1 MLRTE
6 QRSHPRITTRI
17 TVESIGPTMNI
28 SAGGMCVLT
37 ADPLREGLVPEVSFE
52 LPEDPEPVVCKA
64 RIAWCRTSR
73 IDPDLYEVG
82 LAFTE
87 MGDKDRK
94 RVMEFVEVHLTV
106 GAEAEGEPQPSE
118 QKVGG

>member
-6 QRSHPRITTRI
+6 QRTHPRVTTRI
-17 TVESIGPTMNI
+17 TVQTIGPTMNI

-52 LPEDPEPVVCKA
+52 LPDDPAAIVCRA
-64 RIAWCRTSR
+64 RIAWCRTSK
-73 IDPDLYEVG
+73 IDPELYEIG

-87 MGDKDRK
+87 ISDVDRQ
-94 RVMEFVEVHLTV
+94 RVSEFVDTHL
-106 GAEAEGEPQPSE
+106 GPDAEG
-118 QKVGG
+118 

>member
-6 QRSHPRITTRI
+6 KRGHPRITTRI
-17 TVESIGPTMNI
+17 TIQSIGPTMNI

-37 ADPLREGLVPEVSFE
+37 ADPLREGLLPEVSFE
-52 LPEDPEPVVCKA
+52 LPDQAQPVVCKA

-73 IDPDLYEVG
+73 IDPELYEVG

-87 MGDKDRK
+87 ISDEDRK
-94 RVMEFVEVHLTV
+94 RVMNFVETHLTPAAEE
-106 GAEAEGEPQPSE
+106 AEAAAVAESPSNN
-118 QKVGG
+118 